1 MARVLK
7 IVEMNK
13 CLGCFTCMLTCA
25 AVNRRNHSIKKSCI
39 KIRTSGGLEGRFV
52 SVVCQACSEP
62 PCAEICPSDA
72 LQPRRGGGVLLDAS
86 RCIGCRRCEE
96 ACIVQAIGYD
106 EDVRKPIICHHC
118 GVCAQY
124 CPHGCLVVEEVQ
136 D

>member
-1 MARVLK
+1 MARVLR
-7 IVEMNK
+7 IEEMNK

-52 SVVCQACSEP
+52 SVVCQACGEA

-72 LQPRRGGGVLLDAS
+72 LQPRKGGGVLLDAAK
-86 RCIGCRRCEE
+86 CIGCRRCEA

-106 EDVRKPIICHHC
+106 EELRKPIICHHC

-124 CPHGCLVVEEVQ
+124 CPHGCLVAEEVL